1 MARLLRK
8 EPIGPHRRGA
18 GTVKPPRP
26 LSPTEKREALKLA
39 PIVKRFRA
47 EGITTAPR
55 MAQALNNNHV
65 LTAHGVRWSPAAVA
79 ALLARIDGSAAQ

>member
-1 MARLLRK
+1 M
-8 EPIGPHRRGA
+8 
-18 GTVKPPRP
+18 KPPRA

-55 MAQALNNNHV
+55 MAQALNNGHI
-65 LTAHGVRWSPAAVA
+65 LTAHGARWSPAAA
-79 ALLARIDGSAAQ
+79 ASLLLRIDGQRTK